1 MKRINIIKSIFFVGT
16 LTLGVSC
23 TNLDEQVLDG
33 FEVNN
38 SGSGTVNTASFL
50 QSAYEGLRG
59 FQDQDK
65 MFTLDEMSGDG
76 LVGPTRGGDWDD
88 NAKWR
93 QFHVH
98 TWGSDNVEIR
108 GAWNAL
114 LTNVYN
120 CNLVIYNPA
129 TDSQKTQARFLR
141 AFYYYNVIDLFG
153 QAPYREEGSSITD
166 NPKFWTRKEATAF
179 VISEL
184 EAIVTKLPARVANDA
199 SIANVD
205 AAHYLLA
212 KLYLNKGVFNA
223 DNAAGPYVFDAA
235 DMNKVISHVDAITS
249 SGLSTEYWS
258 NFAPTNNNSNEIIF
272 SSKNVLGTGGGIQ
285 SRWRMGMHYNQ
296 TPGGWNGFSTVAE
309 YYDKFNAADDRRQHT
324 SPSIIANF
332 GNPIGF
338 QFGQMYGPEGGYKT
352 NKDGT
357 KSLMTKDDYKNNVP
371 FVNYPGGVVELQD
384 RKGNPLFFTKQ
395 VTMIVSG
402 PTLETAGIRT
412 QKYEPDNA
420 NLGNPANDYVL
431 MRYSDA
437 LLMKAEAALRGG
449 TGGAATAQGIL
460 DQIDVRAKLAAGS
473 TPATLDGIYLER
485 GKELWY
491 EGWRRNDMI
500 RFGKFLA
507 PRELK
512 PTTSDPKYAL
522 YPIPADALFNPN
534 VTQNPGY

>member
-16 LTLGVSC
+16 IAFSTSC

-33 FEVNN
+33 FVINN
-38 SGSGTVNTASFL
+38 EASGTVNTAAFL

-108 GAWNAL
+108 NAWNAL

-153 QAPYREEGSSITD
+153 QAPYREEGSAITD
-166 NPKFWTRKEATAF
+166 NPKFWSRKEATAF

-184 EAIVTKLPARVANDA
+184 EDIVGKLPARVANDA
-199 SIANVD
+199 SIANAD
-205 AAHYLLA
+205 AAHLLLA

-223 DNAAGPYVFDAA
+223 DNAAGPYTFDAA
-235 DMNKVISHVDAITS
+235 DMNKVISNVDAITS
-249 SGLSTEYWS
+249 SGLATEYWS
-258 NFAPTNNNSNEIIF
+258 NFAPTNNTSNEIIF
-272 SSKNVLGTGGGIQ
+272 SSKNVLGSGGGIQ

-296 TPGGWNGFSTVAE
+296 TPDGWNGFATVAE
-309 YYDKFNAADDRRQHT
+309 YYNRFDAADDRRQHT
-324 SPSIIANF
+324 SPTIIAKF

-338 QFGQMYGPEGGYKT
+338 QYGQMYK
-352 NKDGT
+352 
-357 KSLMTKDDYKNNVP
+357 
-371 FVNYPGGVVELQD
+371 PGGVIALKD
-384 RKGNPLFFTKQ
+384 RNGNPLFFTKEL
-395 VTMIVSG
+395 TMITSG
-402 PTLETAGIRT
+402 ATLETAGIRT
-412 QKYEPDNA
+412 QKYEPDSN
-420 NLGNPANDYVL
+420 NLGNPENDYVL

-449 TGGAATAQGIL
+449 TGGAATAQTIL
-460 DQIDVRAKLAAGS
+460 NQIDIRAKLAAGS
-473 TPATLDGIYLER
+473 TPSTLDGIYLER